1 MKNSRE
7 FLLCQICG
15 NLVGFVHDTGVP
27 LICCGAPMEA
37 LVPNTEDASQEKH
50 VPAATRE
57 DGALYVRIGSVPH
70 PMTEEHHITWI
81 AVADGDRTTRVS
93 LSPGQ
98 EPEAEF
104 CVSDGPLTV
113 YEYCNLHG
121 LWAVDI

>member
-7 FLLCQICG
+7 FLLCHTCG

-27 LICCGAPMEA
+27 VICCGEPMEI
-37 LVPNTEDASQEKH
+37 LVPNTVDASQEKH
-50 VPAATRE
+50 VPVAHRE
-57 DGALYVRIGSVPH
+57 DGALYVRVGSEPH
-70 PMTEEHHITWI
+70 PMLPEHYIMWI

-98 EPEAEF
+98 APEAEF
-104 CVSDGPLTV
+104 AVSDGPLTV

-121 LWAVDI
+121 LWATEV